1 MAQSETNMVFISQI
15 TVSEYNQ
22 NNKMRYEKDRTWIA
36 ANIIGEKL

>member
-1 MAQSETNMVFISQI
+1 MAPGDITMVFISQI